1 MEIIEEKRNAGMK
14 VLHINSYYSGSKFY
28 KNLYNQQ
35 VNTGL
40 GICYDNNCTGFL
52 GLKNYFRTE

>member
-1 MEIIEEKRNAGMK
+1 MK